1 MCVSYQLNL
10 PFKDIAK
17 TFKAKPLKILWDP
30 SKQDRIRPSHVV
42 PIIMVDPTT
51 GERVIK
57 TMIWGM
63 PYFDFIKKKLI
74 RHHLFNAKAETITEK
89 KTFKTNF
96 QKNRILVPV
105 NPAFIE
111 WKDVGGKKKQPYLI
125 GLKPKTPFAFAG
137 IWGKWNLTIED
148 DKTLEAKFKVNPKY
162 DPPKKDFEFYTVI
175 TTTPNELVGEI
186 HNRMP
191 VILEPKNYDAW
202 LADYSKESAQPKQ
215 ASRLEA
221 STQAGP
227 KEPDLSFLKSLL
239 KPYPAAK
246 MQAKAVA
253 KI

>member
-10 PFKDIAK
+10 PIKDIAK
-17 TFKAKPLKILWDP
+17 TFKAKPPKKILWDP
-30 SKQDRIRPSHVV
+30 SKLERIRPSHLV
-42 PIIMVDPTT
+42 PIIMVDPAT

-57 TMIWGM
+57 EMIWGM
-63 PYFDFIKKKLI
+63 PFFDFLKKKLV

-96 QKNRILVPV
+96 QKNRILVPI

-125 GLKPKTPFAFAG
+125 GLKPKAPFAFAG
-137 IWGKWNLTIED
+137 IWGKWNLTVED
-148 DKTLEAKFKVNPKY
+148 DKTLEAKFNVNPKY

-175 TTTPNELVGEI
+175 TTTPNELMADI

-191 VILEPKNYDAW
+191 VILDPKNYDAW
-202 LADYSKESAQPKQ
+202 LDPNIPD
-215 ASRLEA
+215 
-221 STQAGP
+221 AGI
-227 KEPDLSFLKSLL
+227 LKGLL

-246 MQAKAVA
+246 MQAKAAEKV
-253 KI
+253 